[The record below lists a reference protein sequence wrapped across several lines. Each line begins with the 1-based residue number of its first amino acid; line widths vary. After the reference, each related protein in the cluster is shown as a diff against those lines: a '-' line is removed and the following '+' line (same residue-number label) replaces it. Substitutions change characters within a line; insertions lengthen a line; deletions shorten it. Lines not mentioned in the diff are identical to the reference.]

1 MNDNATAHM
10 ITVTLENFEKEV
22 IERSMT
28 LPVVVSFW
36 SARSAAC
43 QSFSPLMEKCAA
55 EFGGRF
61 ILASVDA
68 DTQMEIAQSFQIRSI
83 PTVIALKG
91 GQPVSAFQGAVPESQ
106 IREFLDK
113 LVPSETEE
121 RVTKAKAML
130 AAGDA
135 NGARDDLR
143 TALALNPG
151 LDAARIVLADI
162 AFRDNLLDEAEKYL
176 SAVKPINQMDADFER
191 IAMRIAA
198 AREASQLPGAADLQA
213 RVDASADDFDARMQL
228 ATLYATENQ
237 FEPAFQLLIEIVQRD
252 RKWNEDAARKKLV
265 EFFTLAQPE
274 QPALVSRYRRALAT
288 ALN

>member
-1 MNDNATAHM
+1 MNDNATANV

-36 SARSAAC
+36 SARSATC
-43 QSFSPLMEKCAA
+43 QSFTPLMEKFAT
-55 EFGGRF
+55 EYGGRF
-61 ILASVDA
+61 VLASVDA

-91 GQPVSAFQGAVPESQ
+91 GQPVSAFQGAVPEAQ
-106 IREFLDK
+106 VRAFLDK

-121 RVTKAKAML
+121 RVSKAKAML

-135 NGARDDLR
+135 NGARDDLC
-143 TALALNPG
+143 TALALNPS

-176 SAVKPINQMDADFER
+176 SAVKPINRMDSDFER

-198 AREASQLPGAADLQA
+198 AREASQLPGAAALQA
-213 RVDASADDFDARMQL
+213 RVDANADDFEARMQL

-252 RKWNEDAARKKLV
+252 RKWNDDAARKKLV

>member
-1 MNDNATAHM
+1 MNDNSATHVV
-10 ITVTLENFEKEV
+10 TVTLENFEKEV
-22 IERSMT
+22 IERSMA

-36 SARSAAC
+36 SSRSAAC
-43 QSFSPLMEKCAA
+43 QTFTPLMEKFAA
-55 EFGGRF
+55 EYGGRF
-61 ILASVDA
+61 ILASVNA
-68 DTQMEIAQSFQIRSI
+68 DEQIEVAQSFQIRSI

-91 GQPVSAFQGAVPESQ
+91 GQPVSAFQGAVPENQ
-106 IREFLDK
+106 VREFLDK

-121 RVTKAKAML
+121 RVAKAKAMV
-130 AAGDA
+130 AAGDT

-143 TALALNPG
+143 TALALNPN

-162 AFRDNLLDEAEKYL
+162 AFRDNLLDEAERYL
-176 SAVKPINQMDADFER
+176 GAVKPVNRMDADFER

>member
-1 MNDNATAHM
+1 MNDISTAHV

-36 SARSAAC
+36 SARAAAC

-55 EFGGRF
+55 EYGGRF

-68 DTQMEIAQSFQIRSI
+68 DAQMEIAQSFQIRSI

-143 TALALNPG
+143 TALALNPS

-176 SAVKPINQMDADFER
+176 SAVKPINRMEADFER

-213 RVDASADDFDARMQL
+213 RVDANAEDFDARMQL
-228 ATLYATENQ
+228 ATLYAAENQ

-252 RKWNEDAARKKLV
+252 RKWNEEAARKKLV

>member
-1 MNDNATAHM
+1 MNDNATANV

-36 SARSAAC
+36 SARSATC
-43 QSFSPLMEKCAA
+43 QSFTPLMEKFAA
-55 EFGGRF
+55 EYGGRF
-61 ILASVDA
+61 VLASVDA

-91 GQPVSAFQGAVPESQ
+91 GQPVSAFQGAVPEAQ
-106 IREFLDK
+106 VQAFIDK

-121 RVTKAKAML
+121 RVSKAKAML

-143 TALALNPG
+143 TALALNPN

-176 SAVKPINQMDADFER
+176 SAVKPINRMDSDFER

-198 AREASQLPGAADLQA
+198 AREASQLPGAAALQT
-213 RVDASADDFDARMQL
+213 RVDANADDFDARMQL

-252 RKWNEDAARKKLV
+252 RKWNDDAARKKLV